1 MTYQGDDP
9 MLSPLT
15 PLRALAKPVLILSLL
30 ALAGCATPAPYG
42 PRAPGQATGYTDRQL
57 SDNRWRVTFTGNSV
71 TPRETVENDLLL
83 RAAEVTLAAGHS
95 HFLFDTRDTK
105 AQTRYDAFPTGADP
119 GFGYGAGFGYGY
131 GRGFWRF
138 HPHWGY
144 GAFGPDVDIVSST
157 KYESYAEIVVL
168 NEEQAQHEPRA
179 VDARAVI
186 AHVSAPPPPPPV

>member
-1 MTYQGDDP
+1 MSHP
-9 MLSPLT
+9 
-15 PLRALAKPVLILSLL
+15 PLRFRSFARSALFVGLL
-30 ALAGCATPAPYG
+30 ALAGCATPAPYA

-83 RAAEVTLAAGHS
+83 RAAEVTLAAGKT

-105 AQTRYDAFPTGADP
+105 AQTRYDAIPTGP
-119 GFGYGAGFGYGY
+119 GYGPAFGY
-131 GRGFWRF
+131 WRF
-138 HPHWGY
+138 RPRWGY
-144 GAFGPDVDIVSST
+144 DPFGPDVDIVSTT

-168 NEEQAQHEPRA
+168 NDAEAAHEPRS

-186 AHVSAPPPPPPV
+186 AHLTVPPAPPPPAPPV